1 MRTIHPKVIR
11 MFAVAITV
19 VLLGSVPVV
28 AAQTYT
34 AGIEAAFPPWAY
46 AEKGQYKGITV
57 EAVREIAKNAGFNV
71 KFKDLPWPSLI
82 PALKAK
88 KIDILVTGL
97 SVTCERDKVIDYTI
111 PFFALKDV
119 VLVNKDSD
127 LNIATALSSGARIG
141 VQGGSSQYSWVEKNL
156 MNKKNLDV
164 KVSTYEDFVMAVE
177 DMSTGRLD
185 SVIVDQLSA
194 LEYLNKGRPLKI
206 VGTIENPR
214 SVAIAVPNGDP
225 DHLLPALN
233 KGFVQLYESGKWA
246 EILRKFLPKGVEIQ
260 PVPTYMPDCIKTY
273 KSPVPGLGQ

>member
-1 MRTIHPKVIR
+1 MQTIYKKSIWT
-11 MFAVAITV
+11 FAVVIV
-19 VLLGSVPVV
+19 GILISSIPIL
-28 AAQTYT
+28 AAETYT

-57 EAVREIAKNAGFNV
+57 EAVREIAKQAGFNV
-71 KFKDLPWPSLI
+71 EFKDLPWPSLI

-119 VLVNKDSD
+119 VLVKKNSD

-164 KVSTYEDFVMAVE
+164 KVSTYEDFVMAME
-177 DMSTGRLD
+177 DMLTGRLD
-185 SVIVDQLSA
+185 AVIVDQLSA
-194 LEYLNKGRPLKI
+194 LEYLNKGRPVKI

-225 DHLLPALN
+225 KNLLPTLN
-233 KGFVQLYESGKWA
+233 RGFIQLYKTGKWA
-246 EILRKFLPKGVEIQ
+246 EILHKYLPKGVEIQ
-260 PVPTYMPDCIKTY
+260 PIPTFMLECIKTY
-273 KSPVPGLGQ
+273 KSPVPGLNE